1 VHLRGSGIVPL
12 PFRLGLGLGLDRVP
26 LLGGAITENP
36 QKVRLE
42 FVLSFLPAEAIVRI
56 FGTVKPL
63 PNLSPSWNVAPTQ
76 GATVVRR
83 HPDTGGPTS
92 IC

>member
-1 VHLRGSGIVPL
+1 MEHKANIGGRRVGRRGRTQMLLRP
-12 PFRLGLGLGLDRVP
+12 DRCGNYP
-26 LLGGAITENP
+26 RHMCGRYA
-36 QKVRLE
+36 
-42 FVLSFLPAEAIVRI
+42 SFLPAEAIARI
-56 FGTVKPL
+56 FGTVNPL

>member
-1 VHLRGSGIVPL
+1 MCGRY
-12 PFRLGLGLGLDRVP
+12 
-26 LLGGAITENP
+26 A
-36 QKVRLE
+36 
-42 FVLSFLPAEAIVRI
+42 SFLPAEAIARI
-56 FGTVKPL
+56 FGTVNPL

-92 IC
+92 ICWSGVCCRTECRLRLHPLLSGRARSGFRPED

>member
-12 PFRLGLGLGLDRVP
+12 PFRLGLGFDRVP

-56 FGTVKPL
+56 FGTVKAL
-63 PNLSPSWNVAPTQ
+63 PDLAPSWNVAPTQ

-92 IC
+92 TC

>member
-1 VHLRGSGIVPL
+1 MCGRY
-12 PFRLGLGLGLDRVP
+12 
-26 LLGGAITENP
+26 A
-36 QKVRLE
+36 
-42 FVLSFLPAEAIVRI
+42 SFLPAEAIARI
-56 FGTVKPL
+56 FGTVNPL

>member
-12 PFRLGLGLGLDRVP
+12 PFRLGLGLGRVP

-42 FVLSFLPAEAIVRI
+42 FVLSFLPAEAIARI
-56 FGTVKPL
+56 FGTVNPL
-63 PNLSPSWNVAPTQ
+63 PNLSPSWNVAQPTQ